1 MSTTDLTETLQPVYE
16 KEFFRFE
23 RRWSLIAI
31 GQLVTMSGTRLAAT
45 TQWRSIIGANLPIWA
60 SSRITDS
67 STYRCQQRR
76 LGWHLWAAF
85 TLSRWR
91 YPVCPPQQW
100 LGERR
105 TRASH
110 TSTRYWTNAV
120 WRSASWPACRRA
132 IGTNCWSVNQRVS
145 THIVCS
151 FDMYMIIVNL
161 EGKWNDK
168 SKPQKN
174 KFNWC
179 NSDRL
184 TILWR

>member
-1 MSTTDLTETLQPVYE
+1 MTPGGP
-16 KEFFRFE
+16 
-23 RRWSLIAI
+23 W
-31 GQLVTMSGTRLAAT
+31 LAAT
-45 TQWRSIIGANLPIWA
+45 TQWRSIGANLTICT

-67 STYRCQQRR
+67 STHRCQRR
-76 LGWHLWAAF
+76 RAAF

-91 YPVCPPQQW
+91 YPACPPQRW
-100 LGERR
+100 RGERR

-168 SKPQKN
+168 SKQQKKTTSLQRWGHFSVGT
-174 KFNWC
+174 KFKAVSSGAETQSIRTAYVTGESYWLQRDNE
-179 NSDRL
+179 
-184 TILWR
+184 